1 MCCSCI
7 VVGLYKN
14 IAEPKGWKCSQW
26 TVAVCTSPRV
36 LQGAFWNESGWL
48 LEMRCLMCC
57 KHQWFACGNF
67 WEHDWGAS
75 AGSSTKQNIKI
86 KTALDLVRR
95 FSIQA
100 TPNIL
105 SSSTANDG
113 MISDLTRVWLSQ
125 KQVWLGALAL
135 SAEHRH
141 ETGPD
146 KWQWHSPGTPGVAW
160 PAPAPQGGSASP
172 GFTGTIPHRIFIG
185 SPGSSPHLGILHQ
198 TIHQKQKLY
207 GESGDWYW
215 KQDPNILS
223 CVSWVRKKFPA
234 Q

>member
-75 AGSSTKQNIKI
+75 AGSSTKQSIKI

-146 KWQWHSPGTPGVAW
+146 KWQWHSPGSPGVAW
-160 PAPAPQGGSASP
+160 PAPAPQGAQQVQALQGQ
-172 GFTGTIPHRIFIG
+172 FLTGYLLA
-185 SPGSSPHLGILHQ
+185 HLGALPIWEFC
-198 TIHQKQKLY
+198 IKQFTKSKSFMKNL
-207 GESGDWYW
+207 GIGIGNKTPTFSA
-215 KQDPNILS
+215 
-223 CVSWVRKKFPA
+223 VFPG
-234 Q
+234 